1 MMLAKITLGYLIILA
16 ISYGLNL
23 METIPVAGMTVL
35 TSILVLFVAL
45 IVKASRQ

>member
-1 MMLAKITLGYLIILA
+1 MLPKITLGYLIILA

-23 METIPVAGMTVL
+23 METIPAAGLTIL